1 MELLEVLLILMIA
14 GAVIALEVRDLLSAV
29 VALGAVGLGLAVVFL
44 ILQAPDVAITQ
55 LAVEIIAVILLI
67 RATIRVRLDN
77 SPSGGRFLG
86 ALLGI
91 LFIGFFVTFAIPGFG
106 ELPPF
111 GDPLIRVSQDYLDRG
126 LAETGS
132 ANLVTSVILD
142 YRAYDTLGEATV
154 LFAAVIGVSTLMRLR
169 GRKEAEEKP
178 SAGAGFHSQVEAD
191 NHSGSSNCTLRSGA
205 GIHQRYWIYG
215 RCY

>member
-1 MELLEVLLILMIA
+1 MEFLELLLILLIV
-14 GAVIALEVRDLLSAV
+14 GAIIALEVRDLLSAV

-77 SPSGGRFLG
+77 SPSGGRLVG

-91 LFIGFFVTFAIPGFG
+91 LFTGFFVAFAVPGFG

-111 GDPLIRVSQDYLDRG
+111 GEPLVRVSQNYLDRG

-142 YRAYDTLGEATV
+142 YRAYDTLGEATI

-169 GRKEAEEKP
+169 GRKEAEEK
-178 SAGAGFHSQVEAD
+178 
-191 NHSGSSNCTLRSGA
+191 
-205 GIHQRYWIYG
+205 
-215 RCY
+215 